1 MTLNAFELV
10 EPVEPPHRRCKGGIT
25 NPRVADVSHHPLFY
39 LSSSPLDPASEHRR
53 MLIRNS
59 LNSLA
64 RPAFAS
70 LRAASTLSAG
80 FPKVAERLPT
90 KYGGVYTVTL
100 IPGDGIGQEIT
111 ESVKE
116 IFESVNAPIEW
127 DQYDVSGMSSSGEAL
142 FKQAM
147 ESLKRNKVGLKGIL
161 FTPISKSGHIS
172 WNVAMRQQLDIYASV
187 VLCKSLPGVPTRHS
201 DVDFA
206 LIRENTEGEYS
217 GLEHQSYPGVVESL
231 KVSTRDKAERI
242 SRFAFDFALRNGRK
256 KVTCVHKANIM
267 KLGDGLFLNT
277 FRRVAEDYS
286 SSGIEYNDMI
296 VDNTSMQLVAKP
308 KQFDVMVMPNLYG
321 AIVSNI
327 GAALVGGPGVVAGCN
342 VGRDY
347 ALFEPGCRHVAKD
360 IMGQDRAN
368 PAAMIL
374 SATMM
379 LRHLGLDHI
388 ANKIASATFE
398 VLNAGRVKTA
408 DMGGSSTTSE
418 FTAAVIKNL
427 E

>member
-1 MTLNAFELV
+1 MSFNIAKRSFASQLYACS
-10 EPVEPPHRRCKGGIT
+10 R
-25 NPRVADVSHHPLFY
+25 NP
-39 LSSSPLDPASEHRR
+39 
-53 MLIRNS
+53 
-59 LNSLA
+59 
-64 RPAFAS
+64 S
-70 LRAASTLSAG
+70 LRAASTLSSG

-127 DQYDVSGMSSSGEAL
+127 EQYDVSGMSSSGEAL

-231 KVSTRDKAERI
+231 KVSTRAKAERI

-277 FRRVAEDYS
+277 FRRVAEDYR

-327 GAALVGGPGVVAGCN
+327 GAALVGGPGVVPGCN

-388 ANKIASATFE
+388 ANNIASATFQ

>member
-1 MTLNAFELV
+1 
-10 EPVEPPHRRCKGGIT
+10 
-25 NPRVADVSHHPLFY
+25 
-39 LSSSPLDPASEHRR
+39 
-53 MLIRNS
+53 
-59 LNSLA
+59 
-64 RPAFAS
+64 
-70 LRAASTLSAG
+70 
-80 FPKVAERLPT
+80 
-90 KYGGVYTVTL
+90 
-100 IPGDGIGQEIT
+100 
-111 ESVKE
+111 
-116 IFESVNAPIEW
+116 
-127 DQYDVSGMSSSGEAL
+127 MS
-142 FKQAM
+142 
-147 ESLKRNKVGLKGIL
+147 
-161 FTPISKSGHIS
+161 
-172 WNVAMRQQLDIYASV
+172 
-187 VLCKSLPGVPTRHS
+187 
-201 DVDFA
+201 DFA

-231 KVSTRDKAERI
+231 KVSTRAKAERI
-242 SRFAFDFALRNGRK
+242 SRFAFDFALKNGRK
-256 KVTCVHKANIM
+256 KVTCVHKA
-267 KLGDGLFLNT
+267 KHHETWRWSLPQHVP
-277 FRRVAEDYS
+277 RRVAEEYS

-327 GAALVGGPGVVAGCN
+327 GAALVGGPGVVPGCN

-388 ANKIASATFE
+388 ANNIASATFQ
-398 VLNAGRVKTA
+398 VLNAGKIKTA

-427 E
+427 V